1 MVTRENGAI
10 AVFGATGQ
18 QGGALVDALLARG
31 ARVRALVRTP
41 ESDRA
46 QAPAARGVELA
57 AVQID
62 DPRPTVTALEAVDA
76 FYFMTPEANSLEEIE
91 EEVRV
96 GTALVDAAAAARV
109 PHVVFNSVFGADR
122 ETGVPHH
129 DSKHRIEE
137 CLKLS
142 GLRATMVRPAAFM
155 ENFATV
161 MAPSLEDGTIVLRLP
176 LPNDIALKMISIKDI
191 GQVAAAILLDTVD
204 VPGGAIEVIGDE
216 PTGPQ
221 IAAAFGARA
230 GLPSRYEVLPLSVLG
245 NDLDK
250 AMFRQFAKASE
261 YPSDLAAVKAI
272 EPTTGDLAEW
282 IRSTGWTAPA
292 DRVRSWYSS
301 P

>member
-18 QGGALVDALLARG
+18 QGGAVVDALLARG

-41 ESDRA
+41 ESGRA
-46 QAPAARGVELA
+46 RALAARDVELST
-57 AVQID
+57 VRID
-62 DPRPTVTALEAVDA
+62 DAASTVAALEAVAA

-96 GTALVDAAAAARV
+96 GTALVDAAAVARV

-137 CLKLS
+137 YLKLS
-142 GLRATMVRPAAFM
+142 GLRATMVRPTAFM

-161 MAPSLEDGTIVLRLP
+161 LAPSLEDGTIVLRMP
-176 LPNDIALKMISIKDI
+176 LPDDIALKMISIKDI
-191 GQVAAAILLDTVD
+191 GQVAAAILLDTAD
-204 VPGGAIEVIGDE
+204 VPGGAIELIGDE

-230 GLPSRYEVLPLSVLG
+230 GLPSRYEALPLSVLG

-250 AMFRQFAKASE
+250 AMFRQFAEASE
-261 YPSDLAAVKAI
+261 NPSDLAAVRAI
-272 EPTTGDLAEW
+272 EPTTWDLAEW

-292 DRVRSWYSS
+292 DRVRS
-301 P
+301 

>member
-1 MVTRENGAI
+1 MNTREPGTI

-18 QGGALVDALLARG
+18 QGGAVVDALLARG
-31 ARVRALVRTP
+31 ARVRALVRSP
-41 ESDRA
+41 GSDRA
-46 QAPAARGVELA
+46 QALAARGVELST
-57 AVQID
+57 VRID
-62 DPRPTVTALEAVDA
+62 DPASTVAALEGVDA

-122 ETGVPHH
+122 ETGVPQH

-137 CLKLS
+137 YLKRS
-142 GLRATMVRPAAFM
+142 GLRATMVRPTAFM

-161 MAPSLEDGTIVLRLP
+161 MAPSLEDGTIVLRMP
-176 LPNDIALKMISIKDI
+176 LPDDVALKMISIKDI
-191 GQVAAAILLDTVD
+191 GQVAAAILLDSVD

-230 GLPSRYEVLPLSVLG
+230 GLPSRYEALPLSVLG

-250 AMFRQFAKASE
+250 AMFRQFAEASE
-261 YPSDLAAVKAI
+261 SPSDLAALRAI
-272 EPTTGDLAEW
+272 EPTTRDLADW

-292 DRVRSWYSS
+292 DRVRS
-301 P
+301 